1 MKVIIIGAHGEA
13 RQLINRIST
22 GWSVSV
28 IDMDQEK
35 LRNFNPN
42 RQIEKYQGDGT
53 STLVLKKAGIENAS
67 AIVTLTDDD
76 EVNIEALK
84 IAKQNDIFRL
94 SSIVND
100 QNNLQ
105 QYKDLDV
112 EVVDPDIIIGRRL
125 EHILEPRR
133 VVSQAFAGGR
143 AEAIELEINSDSP
156 ARGKKLK
163 DIGSDFFIVGAL
175 LRKGNVVIPHGD
187 TELETG
193 DLVTI
198 VLQSGAFA
206 NVVNLFSGS
215 ESRFPLEFGKNV
227 AVYLNNEDELKNLS
241 EAEYFLRNTKADK
254 LDILTSGDIFADKKE
269 DQTET
274 YKAIMKDQDFELYDV
289 QKSLLKEIETNKD
302 SFSIG
307 TVLIPFDEKE
317 ITKSKI
323 KTYINFSNKHKIP
336 FLFSRSTFPYKKIG
350 ILVSDDFSDNSPV
363 NVAFDLASTLSA
375 DVIGLN
381 VTQPKFLQSE
391 TTNKSGLY
399 SEQIQDLALSNEVQC
414 EIINAEGNEAKVF
427 TSFTDKID
435 LSIISQT
442 SQSNW
447 QGKKIAE
454 FVLQNSKS
462 SVLYIPN

>member
-1 MKVIIIGAHGEA
+1 MKVIIVGAHGEA

-22 GWSVSV
+22 GWNISV

-67 AIVTLTDDD
+67 ALVTLTNDD
-76 EVNIEALK
+76 EVNLEILK
-84 IAKQNDIFRL
+84 IAKQNNIYRL
-94 SSIVND
+94 SSIVNED
-100 QNNLQ
+100 KNSQ

-112 EVVDPDIIIGRRL
+112 EVVDPDVLIGRRL

-198 VLQSGAFA
+198 VLQSGAFS
-206 NVVNLFSGS
+206 NVINLFSGS

-227 AVYLNNEDELKNLS
+227 AVFLKNEDELKNLS
-241 EAEYFLRNTKADK
+241 EAEYFIRNTKADK
-254 LDILTSGDIFADKKE
+254 LEILTSGDIFPDQKE
-269 DQTET
+269 DQTDT
-274 YKAIMKDQDFELYDV
+274 YKAIMKDQDFELYNC
-289 QKSLLKEIETNKD
+289 LLYTSPSPRDGRI
-302 SFSIG
+302 
-307 TVLIPFDEKE
+307 
-317 ITKSKI
+317 
-323 KTYINFSNKHKIP
+323 
-336 FLFSRSTFPYKKIG
+336 SRMPS
-350 ILVSDDFSDNSPV
+350 
-363 NVAFDLASTLSA
+363 SA
-375 DVIGLN
+375 
-381 VTQPKFLQSE
+381 
-391 TTNKSGLY
+391 
-399 SEQIQDLALSNEVQC
+399 
-414 EIINAEGNEAKVF
+414 
-427 TSFTDKID
+427 
-435 LSIISQT
+435 
-442 SQSNW
+442 
-447 QGKKIAE
+447 
-454 FVLQNSKS
+454 
-462 SVLYIPN
+462 

>member
-1 MKVIIIGAHGEA
+1 MKVIIVGAHGEA

-22 GWSVSV
+22 GWNISV

-67 AIVTLTDDD
+67 ALVTLTNDD
-76 EVNIEALK
+76 EVNLEILK
-84 IAKQNDIFRL
+84 IAKQNNIYRL
-94 SSIVND
+94 SSIVNED
-100 QNNLQ
+100 KNSQ

-112 EVVDPDIIIGRRL
+112 EVVDPDVLIGRRL

-198 VLQSGAFA
+198 VLQSGAFS
-206 NVVNLFSGS
+206 NVINLFSGS

-227 AVYLNNEDELKNLS
+227 AVFLKNEDELKNLS
-241 EAEYFLRNTKADK
+241 EAEYFIRNTKADK
-254 LDILTSGDIFADKKE
+254 LEILTSGDIYF
-269 DQTET
+269 QT
-274 YKAIMKDQDFELYDV
+274 KRK
-289 QKSLLKEIETNKD
+289 
-302 SFSIG
+302 
-307 TVLIPFDEKE
+307 
-317 ITKSKI
+317 TKQIHI
-323 KTYINFSNKHKIP
+323 K
-336 FLFSRSTFPYKKIG
+336 RS
-350 ILVSDDFSDNSPV
+350 
-363 NVAFDLASTLSA
+363 
-375 DVIGLN
+375 
-381 VTQPKFLQSE
+381 
-391 TTNKSGLY
+391 
-399 SEQIQDLALSNEVQC
+399 
-414 EIINAEGNEAKVF
+414 
-427 TSFTDKID
+427 
-435 LSIISQT
+435 
-442 SQSNW
+442 
-447 QGKKIAE
+447 
-454 FVLQNSKS
+454 
-462 SVLYIPN
+462 

>member
-1 MKVIIIGAHGEA
+1 MKVIIVGAHGEA

-22 GWSVSV
+22 GWNISV

-67 AIVTLTDDD
+67 ALVTLTNDD
-76 EVNIEALK
+76 EVNLEILK
-84 IAKQNDIFRL
+84 IAKQNNIYRL
-94 SSIVND
+94 SSIVNED
-100 QNNLQ
+100 KNSQ

-112 EVVDPDIIIGRRL
+112 EVVDPDVLIGRRL

-198 VLQSGAFA
+198 VLQSGAFS
-206 NVVNLFSGS
+206 NVINLFSGS

-227 AVYLNNEDELKNLS
+227 AVFLKNEEELKNLS
-241 EAEYFLRNTKADK
+241 EAEYFIRNTKADK
-254 LDILTSGDIFADKKE
+254 LEILTSGDIFPDQKE
-269 DQTET
+269 DQTDT
-274 YKAIMKDQDFELYDV
+274 YKAIMKDQDFELYNV
-289 QKSLLKEIETNKD
+289 Q
-302 SFSIG
+302 
-307 TVLIPFDEKE
+307 TVSYTHLTLP
-317 ITKSKI
+317 T
-323 KTYINFSNKHKIP
+323 TYH
-336 FLFSRSTFPYKKIG
+336 
-350 ILVSDDFSDNSPV
+350 V
-363 NVAFDLASTLSA
+363 
-375 DVIGLN
+375 
-381 VTQPKFLQSE
+381 
-391 TTNKSGLY
+391 
-399 SEQIQDLALSNEVQC
+399 
-414 EIINAEGNEAKVF
+414 
-427 TSFTDKID
+427 
-435 LSIISQT
+435 
-442 SQSNW
+442 
-447 QGKKIAE
+447 
-454 FVLQNSKS
+454 
-462 SVLYIPN
+462 

>member
-67 AIVTLTDDD
+67 AIVTLTNDD
-76 EVNIEALK
+76 EVNIEVLK

-112 EVVDPDIIIGRRL
+112 EVVDPDILIGRRL

-206 NVVNLFSGS
+206 NVINLFSGS

-241 EAEYFLRNTKADK
+241 EAEYFIRNTKADK
-254 LDILTSGDIFADKKE
+254 LEILTSGDIFADKKE
-269 DQTET
+269 EQAET

-289 QKSLLKEIETNKD
+289 QKSLLKEIEANKET
-302 SFSIG
+302 FSIG

-323 KTYINFSNKHKIP
+323 KTYINFSNKNKIP
-336 FLFSRSTFPYKKIG
+336 CLFSRSTFPYKKIG
-350 ILVSDDFSDNSPV
+350 ILVSSDFSDNGPV

-375 DVIGLN
+375 EIVGLN
-381 VTQPKFLQSE
+381 IKQPKFLQSE
-391 TTNKSGLY
+391 TSNKSGLY
-399 SEQIQDLALSNEVQC
+399 AERIQDLALSNEVQC

-462 SVLYIPN
+462 SVLYIPS

>member
-1 MKVIIIGAHGEA
+1 MKVIIVGAHGEA

-22 GWSVSV
+22 GWNISV

-67 AIVTLTDDD
+67 ALVTLTNDD
-76 EVNIEALK
+76 EVNLEILK
-84 IAKQNDIFRL
+84 IAKQNNIYRL
-94 SSIVND
+94 SSIVNED
-100 QNNLQ
+100 KNSQ

-112 EVVDPDIIIGRRL
+112 EVVDPDVLIGRRL

-198 VLQSGAFA
+198 VLQSGAFS
-206 NVVNLFSGS
+206 NVINLFSGS

-227 AVYLNNEDELKNLS
+227 AVFLKNEDELKNLS
-241 EAEYFLRNTKADK
+241 EAEYFIRNTKADK
-254 LDILTSGDIFADKKE
+254 LEILTSGDIFPDQKE
-269 DQTET
+269 DET
-274 YKAIMKDQDFELYDV
+274 DTCLLYTSDAA
-289 QKSLLKEIETNKD
+289 
-302 SFSIG
+302 
-307 TVLIPFDEKE
+307 DE
-317 ITKSKI
+317 
-323 KTYINFSNKHKIP
+323 
-336 FLFSRSTFPYKKIG
+336 
-350 ILVSDDFSDNSPV
+350 D
-363 NVAFDLASTLSA
+363 
-375 DVIGLN
+375 
-381 VTQPKFLQSE
+381 
-391 TTNKSGLY
+391 
-399 SEQIQDLALSNEVQC
+399 
-414 EIINAEGNEAKVF
+414 
-427 TSFTDKID
+427 
-435 LSIISQT
+435 
-442 SQSNW
+442 
-447 QGKKIAE
+447 
-454 FVLQNSKS
+454 
-462 SVLYIPN
+462 

>member
-1 MKVIIIGAHGEA
+1 MKVIIVGAHGEA

-22 GWSVSV
+22 GWNISV

-67 AIVTLTDDD
+67 ALVTLTNDD
-76 EVNIEALK
+76 EVNLEILK
-84 IAKQNDIFRL
+84 IAKQNNIYRL
-94 SSIVND
+94 SSIVNED
-100 QNNLQ
+100 KNSQ

-112 EVVDPDIIIGRRL
+112 EVVDPDVLIGRRL

-198 VLQSGAFA
+198 VLQSGAFS
-206 NVVNLFSGS
+206 NVINLFSGS

-227 AVYLNNEDELKNLS
+227 AVFLKNEDELKNLS
-241 EAEYFLRNTKADK
+241 EAEYFIRNTKADK
-254 LDILTSGDIFADKKE
+254 LEILTSGDIFPDQKE
-269 DQTET
+269 DETDT
-274 YKAIMKDQDFELYDV
+274 YKAIMKDQDFELYNV
-289 QKSLLKEIETNKD
+289 QKSLLKEIESSKD
-302 SFSIG
+302 SFS
-307 TVLIPFDEKE
+307 TCLIYTSDAADE
-317 ITKSKI
+317 
-323 KTYINFSNKHKIP
+323 
-336 FLFSRSTFPYKKIG
+336 
-350 ILVSDDFSDNSPV
+350 
-363 NVAFDLASTLSA
+363 
-375 DVIGLN
+375 
-381 VTQPKFLQSE
+381 
-391 TTNKSGLY
+391 
-399 SEQIQDLALSNEVQC
+399 
-414 EIINAEGNEAKVF
+414 
-427 TSFTDKID
+427 
-435 LSIISQT
+435 
-442 SQSNW
+442 
-447 QGKKIAE
+447 
-454 FVLQNSKS
+454 
-462 SVLYIPN
+462 

>member
-67 AIVTLTDDD
+67 AIVTLTNDD
-76 EVNIEALK
+76 EVNIEVLK

-112 EVVDPDIIIGRRL
+112 EVVDPDILIGRRL

-206 NVVNLFSGS
+206 NVINLFSGS

-241 EAEYFLRNTKADK
+241 EAEYFIRNTKADK
-254 LDILTSGDIFADKKE
+254 LEILTSGDIFADKKE
-269 DQTET
+269 EQAET

-289 QKSLLKEIETNKD
+289 QKSLLKEIEANKET
-302 SFSIG
+302 FSIG

-317 ITKSKI
+317 VTKSKI
-323 KTYINFSNKHKIP
+323 KTCLLY
-336 FLFSRSTFPYKKIG
+336 T
-350 ILVSDDFSDNSPV
+350 SD
-363 NVAFDLASTLSA
+363 AA
-375 DVIGLN
+375 D
-381 VTQPKFLQSE
+381 E
-391 TTNKSGLY
+391 
-399 SEQIQDLALSNEVQC
+399 
-414 EIINAEGNEAKVF
+414 
-427 TSFTDKID
+427 
-435 LSIISQT
+435 
-442 SQSNW
+442 
-447 QGKKIAE
+447 
-454 FVLQNSKS
+454 
-462 SVLYIPN
+462 

>member
-1 MKVIIIGAHGEA
+1 MKVIIVGAHGEA

-22 GWSVSV
+22 GWNISV

-67 AIVTLTDDD
+67 ALVTLTNDD
-76 EVNIEALK
+76 EVNLEILK
-84 IAKQNDIFRL
+84 IAKQNNIYRL
-94 SSIVND
+94 SSIVNED
-100 QNNLQ
+100 KNSQ

-112 EVVDPDIIIGRRL
+112 EVVDPDVLIGRRL

-198 VLQSGAFA
+198 VLQSGAFS
-206 NVVNLFSGS
+206 NVINLFSGS

-227 AVYLNNEDELKNLS
+227 AVFLKNEDELKNLS
-241 EAEYFLRNTKADK
+241 EAEYFIRNTKADK
-254 LDILTSGDIFADKKE
+254 LEILTSGDIFPDQKE
-269 DQTET
+269 DET
-274 YKAIMKDQDFELYDV
+274 DTYRAIMKDQDFESVSYTHLT
-289 QKSLLKEIETNKD
+289 L
-302 SFSIG
+302 
-307 TVLIPFDEKE
+307 P
-317 ITKSKI
+317 TK
-323 KTYINFSNKHKIP
+323 
-336 FLFSRSTFPYKKIG
+336 
-350 ILVSDDFSDNSPV
+350 
-363 NVAFDLASTLSA
+363 A
-375 DVIGLN
+375 
-381 VTQPKFLQSE
+381 
-391 TTNKSGLY
+391 
-399 SEQIQDLALSNEVQC
+399 
-414 EIINAEGNEAKVF
+414 
-427 TSFTDKID
+427 
-435 LSIISQT
+435 
-442 SQSNW
+442 
-447 QGKKIAE
+447 
-454 FVLQNSKS
+454 
-462 SVLYIPN
+462 

>member
-1 MKVIIIGAHGEA
+1 M
-13 RQLINRIST
+13 
-22 GWSVSV
+22 
-28 IDMDQEK
+28 
-35 LRNFNPN
+35 
-42 RQIEKYQGDGT
+42 
-53 STLVLKKAGIENAS
+53 
-67 AIVTLTDDD
+67 
-76 EVNIEALK
+76 
-84 IAKQNDIFRL
+84 
-94 SSIVND
+94 
-100 QNNLQ
+100 
-105 QYKDLDV
+105 
-112 EVVDPDIIIGRRL
+112 
-125 EHILEPRR
+125 
-133 VVSQAFAGGR
+133 
-143 AEAIELEINSDSP
+143 
-156 ARGKKLK
+156 
-163 DIGSDFFIVGAL
+163 
-175 LRKGNVVIPHGD
+175 IPHGD

-206 NVVNLFSGS
+206 NVINLFSGS

-241 EAEYFLRNTKADK
+241 EAEYFIRNTKADK
-254 LDILTSGDIFADKKE
+254 LEILTSGDIFADKKE
-269 DQTET
+269 EQAET

-289 QKSLLKEIETNKD
+289 QKSLLKEIEANKET
-302 SFSIG
+302 FSIG

-323 KTYINFSNKHKIP
+323 KTYINFSNKNKIP

-350 ILVSDDFSDNSPV
+350 ILVSSDFSDNSPV

-375 DVIGLN
+375 EIVGLN
-381 VTQPKFLQSE
+381 IKQPKFLQSE
-391 TTNKSGLY
+391 TSNKSGLY
-399 SEQIQDLALSNEVQC
+399 SERIQDLALSNEVQC

-427 TSFTDKID
+427 TSFTGKID

-462 SVLYIPN
+462 SVLYIPS

>member
-67 AIVTLTDDD
+67 AIVTLTNDD
-76 EVNIEALK
+76 EVNIEVLK
-84 IAKQNDIFRL
+84 IAKQNEIFRL

-112 EVVDPDIIIGRRL
+112 EVVDPDILIGRRL

-206 NVVNLFSGS
+206 NVINLFSGS

-241 EAEYFLRNTKADK
+241 EAEYFIRNTKADK
-254 LDILTSGDIFADKKE
+254 LEILTSGDIFADKKE
-269 DQTET
+269 EQAET

-289 QKSLLKEIETNKD
+289 QKSLLKEIEANKET
-302 SFSIG
+302 FSIG

-323 KTYINFSNKHKIP
+323 KHYINFSNKNQIP

-350 ILVSDDFSDNSPV
+350 ILVSSDFSDNSPV

-375 DVIGLN
+375 EIVGLN
-381 VTQPKFLQSE
+381 IKQPKFLQSE
-391 TTNKSGLY
+391 TSNKSGLY
-399 SEQIQDLALSNEVQC
+399 SERIQDLALSNEVQC

-462 SVLYIPN
+462 SVLYIPS

>member
-1 MKVIIIGAHGEA
+1 MKVIIVGAHGEA

-22 GWSVSV
+22 GWNISV

-67 AIVTLTDDD
+67 ALVTLTNDD
-76 EVNIEALK
+76 EVNLEILK
-84 IAKQNDIFRL
+84 IAKQNNIYRL
-94 SSIVND
+94 SSIVNED
-100 QNNLQ
+100 KNSQ

-112 EVVDPDIIIGRRL
+112 EVVDPDVLIGRRL

-198 VLQSGAFA
+198 VLQSGAFS
-206 NVVNLFSGS
+206 NVINLFSGS

-227 AVYLNNEDELKNLS
+227 AVFLKNEDELKNLS
-241 EAEYFLRNTKADK
+241 EAEYFIRNTKADK
-254 LDILTSGDIFADKKE
+254 LEILTYGDIFPDQKE
-269 DQTET
+269 DQTDT
-274 YKAIMKDQDFELYDV
+274 YKAIMKDQDFELYNV
-289 QKSLLKEIETNKD
+289 QKSLLKEIESNKD

-307 TVLIPFDEKE
+307 TILIPFDEKD
-317 ITKSKI
+317 ITCLLYTSP
-323 KTYINFSNKHKIP
+323 SP
-336 FLFSRSTFPYKKIG
+336 R
-350 ILVSDDFSDNSPV
+350 DD
-363 NVAFDLASTLSA
+363 L
-375 DVIGLN
+375 
-381 VTQPKFLQSE
+381 
-391 TTNKSGLY
+391 
-399 SEQIQDLALSNEVQC
+399 
-414 EIINAEGNEAKVF
+414 
-427 TSFTDKID
+427 
-435 LSIISQT
+435 
-442 SQSNW
+442 
-447 QGKKIAE
+447 
-454 FVLQNSKS
+454 
-462 SVLYIPN
+462 

>member
-1 MKVIIIGAHGEA
+1 MKVIIVGAHGEA

-22 GWSVSV
+22 GWNISV

-67 AIVTLTDDD
+67 ALVTLTNDD
-76 EVNIEALK
+76 EVNLEILK
-84 IAKQNDIFRL
+84 IAKQNNIYRL
-94 SSIVND
+94 SSIVNED
-100 QNNLQ
+100 KNSQ

-112 EVVDPDIIIGRRL
+112 EVVDPDVLIGRRL

-198 VLQSGAFA
+198 VLQSGAFS
-206 NVVNLFSGS
+206 NVINLFSGS

-227 AVYLNNEDELKNLS
+227 AVFLKNEDELKNLS
-241 EAEYFLRNTKADK
+241 EAEYFIRNTKADK
-254 LDILTSGDIFADKKE
+254 LEILTSGDIFPDQKE
-269 DQTET
+269 DQTDT
-274 YKAIMKDQDFELYDV
+274 YKAIMKDQDFELYNV
-289 QKSLLKEIETNKD
+289 QKSLLKEIESNKD

-307 TVLIPFDEKE
+307 TILIPFDEKD
-317 ITKSKI
+317 ITKSKL
-323 KTYINFSNKHKIP
+323 KTYINFSNKNSIP
-336 FLFSRSTFPYKKIG
+336 LLFSRSSFPYKKIG

-363 NVAFDLASTLSA
+363 N
-375 DVIGLN
+375 
-381 VTQPKFLQSE
+381 
-391 TTNKSGLY
+391 
-399 SEQIQDLALSNEVQC
+399 
-414 EIINAEGNEAKVF
+414 
-427 TSFTDKID
+427 
-435 LSIISQT
+435 SI
-442 SQSNW
+442 
-447 QGKKIAE
+447 
-454 FVLQNSKS
+454 
-462 SVLYIPN
+462 

>member
-1 MKVIIIGAHGEA
+1 MKVIIVGAHGEA

-22 GWSVSV
+22 GWNISV

-67 AIVTLTDDD
+67 ALVTLTNDD
-76 EVNIEALK
+76 EVNLEILK
-84 IAKQNDIFRL
+84 IAKQNNIYRL
-94 SSIVND
+94 SSIVNED
-100 QNNLQ
+100 KNSQ

-112 EVVDPDIIIGRRL
+112 EVVDPDVLIGRRL

-198 VLQSGAFA
+198 VLQSGAFS
-206 NVVNLFSGS
+206 NVINLFSGS

-227 AVYLNNEDELKNLS
+227 AVFLKNEDELKNLS
-241 EAEYFLRNTKADK
+241 EAEYFIRNTKADK
-254 LDILTSGDIFADKKE
+254 LEILTSGDIFPDQKE
-269 DQTET
+269 DQTDT
-274 YKAIMKDQDFELYDV
+274 YTAIMKDQDIELYNV
-289 QKSLLKEIETNKD
+289 QKSLLKEIESNKD
-302 SFSIG
+302 SFSICLLY
-307 TVLIPFDEKE
+307 TSPSPRDE
-317 ITKSKI
+317 
-323 KTYINFSNKHKIP
+323 
-336 FLFSRSTFPYKKIG
+336 
-350 ILVSDDFSDNSPV
+350 
-363 NVAFDLASTLSA
+363 
-375 DVIGLN
+375 
-381 VTQPKFLQSE
+381 
-391 TTNKSGLY
+391 
-399 SEQIQDLALSNEVQC
+399 
-414 EIINAEGNEAKVF
+414 
-427 TSFTDKID
+427 
-435 LSIISQT
+435 
-442 SQSNW
+442 
-447 QGKKIAE
+447 
-454 FVLQNSKS
+454 
-462 SVLYIPN
+462 